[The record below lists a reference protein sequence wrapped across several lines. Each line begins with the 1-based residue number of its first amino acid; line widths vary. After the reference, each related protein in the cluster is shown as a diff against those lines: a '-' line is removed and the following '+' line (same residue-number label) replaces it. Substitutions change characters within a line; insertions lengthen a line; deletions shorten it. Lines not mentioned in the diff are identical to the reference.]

1 MSDDAV
7 ASSDVD
13 GDGIIARL
21 EDLDIEYYPPILSKQ
36 QLLDR
41 YREGFHVA
49 FNDPRVQ
56 RISALPRY
64 AAYTTAK
71 SASGDELDIP
81 LKLNKSTSSLLS
93 YATRKDISSKRQI
106 SAKDTPRSRANP
118 QDKSDSRRAWLT
130 GWLLING
137 MFACHI
143 SHMPPCCH
151 LLVQF
156 AHILLPKSERTN
168 TRLLSIYEFIL
179 GMEQGT
185 LNIHSRLF
193 LLPLKA
199 NIHHFI
205 DDDVFAAVPSYE
217 DLVGINH
224 FFRMVLNRV
233 SLDDVSEDLSNEQQ
247 DEMKGLQ
254 SLWEQKRL
262 GVDALN
268 LPSFQDGRIHR
279 YHVLIHP
286 HSFVPEVREDL
297 IKDKSCDFYSHLS
310 PFAAFL
316 NTLRILRNWADG
328 NQVPAHKSVKNVTLA
343 EALKLSDPSIPNGR
357 AILDQFN
364 SALSLLDSILSYYEA
379 PASVD
384 VFGGRA
390 LDGDDGDD
398 AKTDQDRDRETNN
411 ETFRRYGLTGLKLG
425 QWNEK
430 ATGGKQA
437 GGLKEKGAENRD
449 GAPNNSS
456 SRDPLDELNLPCE
469 GDLFTLQCYESL
481 TDDWSF
487 DDSDD
492 GDIIEEPN
500 AHDFS
505 LGPSPAQQVVLD
517 WRRSWYSS
525 PVSTSSVLSR
535 CSTTVASSP
544 SVTTTSPSSIEPP
557 LPNPRNVIAGGQ
569 QNAVHNLCRSLKI
582 SGLEYVVTA
591 KDYHRKGSTRIAER
605 GEYQVSA
612 IARRVFANFA
622 IL

>member
-1 MSDDAV
+1 MA
-7 ASSDVD
+7 
-13 GDGIIARL
+13 
-21 EDLDIEYYPPILSKQ
+21 
-36 QLLDR
+36 
-41 YREGFHVA
+41 
-49 FNDPRVQ
+49 
-56 RISALPRY
+56 
-64 AAYTTAK
+64 
-71 SASGDELDIP
+71 
-81 LKLNKSTSSLLS
+81 
-93 YATRKDISSKRQI
+93 
-106 SAKDTPRSRANP
+106 
-118 QDKSDSRRAWLT
+118 
-130 GWLLING
+130 
-137 MFACHI
+137 
-143 SHMPPCCH
+143 
-151 LLVQF
+151 
-156 AHILLPKSERTN
+156 
-168 TRLLSIYEFIL
+168 
-179 GMEQGT
+179 
-185 LNIHSRLF
+185 
-193 LLPLKA
+193 LKA

-205 DDDVFAAVPSYE
+205 DDDVFAAVPSYD
-217 DLVGINH
+217 DLLGVNQ
-224 FFRMVLNRV
+224 FFKLVLNRL
-233 SLDDVSEDLSNEQQ
+233 SLDDVSEDLSKDQQ

-262 GVDALN
+262 GVDALK
-268 LPSFQDGRIHR
+268 LPSFRDGRIHR

-343 EALKLSDPSIPNGR
+343 EALKLSDPSLPNGR
-357 AILDQFN
+357 AILYQFKQ
-364 SALSLLDSILSYYEA
+364 ALLLLDLILSYYEA

-398 AKTDQDRDRETNN
+398 AKADQDRDGETNN

-437 GGLKEKGAENRD
+437 CGLKEKGAENRD